1 MKKFVKSDTSTTPA
15 DFSKASRVVFSNL
28 KPTATPI
35 SLRLPCSVL
44 DRIKLAAHSRGVPYQ
59 SLIKNIL
66 ADAVALPSPVMAVK
80 RKIKKAA

>member
-1 MKKFVKSDTSTTPA
+1 MKKFVKPDLSTTPA
-15 DFSKASRVVFSNL
+15 DFTKASRVVFANL

-44 DRIKLAAHSRGVPYQ
+44 DRIKSAAHSRGVPYQ

-66 ADAVALPSPVMAVK
+66 ADAVSFPASPLAEK